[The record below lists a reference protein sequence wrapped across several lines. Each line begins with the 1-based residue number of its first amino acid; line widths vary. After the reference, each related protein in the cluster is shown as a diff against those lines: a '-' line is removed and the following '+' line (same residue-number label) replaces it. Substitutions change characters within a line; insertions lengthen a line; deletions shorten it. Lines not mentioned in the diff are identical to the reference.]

1 MNTRWTGRNYSLER
15 FCNQHRSRFVNLEEA
30 STHVDFQLPTAH
42 TRVGYLIDNIEHP
55 DADLRAAIANIRQ
68 NVNETRSSFEN
79 SVTVLLPVD
88 PFKTSRKGGNNHQNA
103 PGANL
108 SSTSGST
115 TDKSNDGIGKS
126 GVVFHFY
133 DGSEYAKLNSAQ
145 KKELHEW
152 RTSPRGKSFS
162 TDERKKR
169 KSSSMRSG
177 NGNSATIKSAVQ
189 TALARERKRQ
199 KKDSDDVQEMAEL
212 IANTNLSNTS
222 NTTSTAGAANAVT
235 DAHMHAATKLL
246 EKRNS
251 IKKRKVT
258 MNTE

>member
-1 MNTRWTGRNYSLER
+1 
-15 FCNQHRSRFVNLEEA
+15 
-30 STHVDFQLPTAH
+30 
-42 TRVGYLIDNIEHP
+42 
-55 DADLRAAIANIRQ
+55 
-68 NVNETRSSFEN
+68 
-79 SVTVLLPVD
+79 
-88 PFKTSRKGGNNHQNA
+88 
-103 PGANL
+103 
-108 SSTSGST
+108 
-115 TDKSNDGIGKS
+115 
-126 GVVFHFY
+126 
-133 DGSEYAKLNSAQ
+133 
-145 KKELHEW
+145 
-152 RTSPRGKSFS
+152 
-162 TDERKKR
+162 
-169 KSSSMRSG
+169 MRSG
-177 NGNSATIKSAVQ
+177 NGNSAAIKSAVQ